1 MEVLYKNKKTK
12 KEGKLKPSEQIFQS
26 WVSCGYQ
33 RAKKIFSCRLRLC
46 GSPAPVAKR
55 KKKLIEIEDKEKY
68 LMKCVN
74 HVIPC
79 SSTWRGYRVGF
90 LHSITRFRRITQPYF
105 VFTEFL
111 ISEENEKDRAM
122 GSRG

>member
-1 MEVLYKNKKTK
+1 MDISVRKKYFPVDYVFAGHLRPLQ
-12 KEGKLKPSEQIFQS
+12 KE
-26 WVSCGYQ
+26 
-33 RAKKIFSCRLRLC
+33 
-46 GSPAPVAKR
+46 
-55 KKKLIEIEDKEKY
+55 KKKLIEIGDKEKY

-111 ISEENEKDRAM
+111 ISEENEKGRAM